1 MYSALDE
8 GSTWC
13 MCSSS
18 TMSSSNDLALLLL
31 AVVVMPLPPPLPLL
45 AGCGADFS
53 GCDVGM
59 DRMEAALVVAVS
71 RVRASMDA
79 ALPPLLLPPAPFLER
94 ELRAELSDLP
104 ELREWADTSAASA
117 SLGLAVPVP
126 VLDVVRDGDA
136 GSDQTA
142 LLPPYRPG
150 IVVTV

>member
-1 MYSALDE
+1 
-8 GSTWC
+8 
-13 MCSSS
+13 
-18 TMSSSNDLALLLL
+18 
-31 AVVVMPLPPPLPLL
+31 MPLPPPLPLL
-45 AGCGADFS
+45 AGCGADFA

-79 ALPPLLLPPAPFLER
+79 ALPPLLLPPAPPPPPPAPFLER

-117 SLGLAVPVP
+117 SLGLAA
-126 VLDVVRDGDA
+126 LDLVAWVA
-136 GSDQTA
+136 SDQTV